1 MSHFTNL
8 KTSFKNLIHLENAL
22 TKLEIPYKRQKK
34 VIESNNPQR
43 YNINLVIP
51 QSNNYDITFNWNG
64 EEYEL
69 VLDASF
75 WIQPYPV
82 ESFINKLSQHYAND
96 VIITESQKI
105 GFQPIKSKQHVDGS
119 NTITLQR
126 WNLNNSVSTVYV
138 FCDYICSK
146 SYFGR
151 VSKV

>member
-8 KTSFKNLIHLENAL
+8 KTSFKNLLHLENAL
-22 TKLEIPYKRQKK
+22 NKLEIPYKRKTIK
-34 VIESNNPQR
+34 TDGTNSKP
-43 YNINLVIP
+43 YNVDLVIP
-51 QSNNYDITFNWNG
+51 QSNNYDITFHWNN

-126 WNLNNSVSTVYV
+126 WNLTNSVPVV
-138 FCDYICSK
+138 
-146 SYFGR
+146 
-151 VSKV
+151 

>member
-8 KTSFKNLIHLENAL
+8 KTSFKNLLHLENAL
-22 TKLEIPYKRQKK
+22 NKLEITYKREKK
-34 VIESNNPQR
+34 LIEGNNSKL

-82 ESFINKLSQHYAND
+82 ENFINKLSQHYAND
-96 VIITESQKI
+96 VILTESKKI
-105 GFQPIKSKQHVDGS
+105 GFQPIKSKHHVDGS

-126 WNLNNSVSTVYV
+126 WNLNNQISVS
-138 FCDYICSK
+138 
-146 SYFGR
+146 
-151 VSKV
+151 

>member
-22 TKLEIPYKRQKK
+22 NKLEIPYKREKK
-34 VIESNNPQR
+34 VIEGNNSKL
-43 YNINLVIP
+43 YNVNLVIP

-69 VLDASF
+69 ILDASF

-126 WNLNNSVSTVYV
+126 WNLNNSISLV
-138 FCDYICSK
+138 
-146 SYFGR
+146 
-151 VSKV
+151 

>member
-8 KTSFKNLIHLENAL
+8 RTSFKNLLHLENAL
-22 TKLEIPYKRQKK
+22 NKLEIPYKREKK
-34 VIESNNPQR
+34 VIEGNNSKL
-43 YNINLVIP
+43 YNVNLVIP

-82 ESFINKLSQHYAND
+82 ESFINKLSQHYANN
-96 VIITESQKI
+96 VILTESQKI

-119 NTITLQR
+119 NTIVLQR
-126 WNLNNSVSTVYV
+126 WNLNNQISVS
-138 FCDYICSK
+138 
-146 SYFGR
+146 
-151 VSKV
+151 

>member
-8 KTSFKNLIHLENAL
+8 KTSFKNLLHLENAL
-22 TKLEIPYKRQKK
+22 NKLEITYKREKK
-34 VIESNNPQR
+34 VIEGNNSKL

-51 QSNNYDITFNWNG
+51 QSNNYDITFDWNG

-82 ESFINKLSQHYAND
+82 ENFINKLSQHYAND
-96 VIITESQKI
+96 VILTESKKI
-105 GFQPIKSKQHVDGS
+105 GFQPIKSKHHVDGS

-126 WNLNNSVSTVYV
+126 WNLNNQISVS
-138 FCDYICSK
+138 
-146 SYFGR
+146 
-151 VSKV
+151 

>member
-8 KTSFKNLIHLENAL
+8 KTSFKNLVHLENAL
-22 TKLEIPYKRQKK
+22 NKLEIPYKREKK
-34 VIESNNPQR
+34 AIDANNSKHH
-43 YNINLVIP
+43 NVNLVIQ

-105 GFQPIKSKQHVDGS
+105 GFQPVKSKQHVDGS

-126 WNLNNSVSTVYV
+126 WNLKNSVFVL
-138 FCDYICSK
+138 
-146 SYFGR
+146 
-151 VSKV
+151 

>member
-8 KTSFKNLIHLENAL
+8 KTSFKNLLHLENAL
-22 TKLEIPYKRQKK
+22 TKLEIPYKREKK
-34 VIESNNPQR
+34 VVESNNSKL

-126 WNLNNSVSTVYV
+126 WNLNNSVSLV
-138 FCDYICSK
+138 
-146 SYFGR
+146 
-151 VSKV
+151 

>member
-8 KTSFKNLIHLENAL
+8 KTSFKNLLHLENAL
-22 TKLEIPYKRQKK
+22 NKLEIPYKREKK
-34 VIESNNPQR
+34 VIEGNYSKL
-43 YNINLVIP
+43 YNVNLVIP

-82 ESFINKLSQHYAND
+82 ESFINKLSQDYAND

-105 GFQPIKSKQHVDGS
+105 GFQPIRSKQHVDGS

-126 WNLNNSVSTVYV
+126 WNLKTQISVV
-138 FCDYICSK
+138 
-146 SYFGR
+146 
-151 VSKV
+151 

>member
-8 KTSFKNLIHLENAL
+8 KTSFKNLVHLENAL
-22 TKLEIPYKRQKK
+22 NKLEIPYKREKK
-34 VIESNNPQR
+34 AIDANNSKHH
-43 YNINLVIP
+43 NVNLVIP
-51 QSNNYDITFNWNG
+51 QSNNYYITFNWNG

-105 GFQPIKSKQHVDGS
+105 GFQPVKSKQHVDGS

-126 WNLNNSVSTVYV
+126 WNLKNSVSVL
-138 FCDYICSK
+138 
-146 SYFGR
+146 
-151 VSKV
+151 

>member
-8 KTSFKNLIHLENAL
+8 KTSFKNLVHLENAL
-22 TKLEIPYKRQKK
+22 NKLEISYRREKK
-34 VIESNNPQR
+34 MVEGNNSKL

-64 EEYEL
+64 AEYEL

-96 VIITESQKI
+96 VIIKESQKI

-126 WNLNNSVSTVYV
+126 WNLNNSISLV
-138 FCDYICSK
+138 
-146 SYFGR
+146 
-151 VSKV
+151 

>member
-8 KTSFKNLIHLENAL
+8 KTSFKNLLHLENAL
-22 TKLEIPYKRQKK
+22 NKLEIPYKREKK
-34 VIESNNPQR
+34 VIESKNSKL

-126 WNLNNSVSTVYV
+126 WNLNNSVSLV
-138 FCDYICSK
+138 
-146 SYFGR
+146 
-151 VSKV
+151 

>member
-8 KTSFKNLIHLENAL
+8 KTSFKNLLHLENAL
-22 TKLEIPYKRQKK
+22 KKLEIPYKREKK
-34 VIESNNPQR
+34 RIEGNNSKI
-43 YNINLVIP
+43 YNVNLVIP

-105 GFQPIKSKQHVDGS
+105 GFQPIKSKQHIDGS

-126 WNLNNSVSTVYV
+126 WNLNNQISVV
-138 FCDYICSK
+138 
-146 SYFGR
+146 
-151 VSKV
+151 

>member
-8 KTSFKNLIHLENAL
+8 KTSFKNLLHLENAL
-22 TKLEIPYKRQKK
+22 NKLEIPYKREKK
-34 VIESNNPQR
+34 VIEGNNSKL
-43 YNINLVIP
+43 YNVNLVIP

-126 WNLNNSVSTVYV
+126 WNLKTQISVV
-138 FCDYICSK
+138 
-146 SYFGR
+146 
-151 VSKV
+151 

>member
-8 KTSFKNLIHLENAL
+8 KTSFKNLLHLENAL
-22 TKLEIPYKRQKK
+22 NKLEIPYKREKK
-34 VIESNNPQR
+34 VIEGNNSKL
-43 YNINLVIP
+43 YNVNLVIP

-105 GFQPIKSKQHVDGS
+105 GFQPIRSKQHVDGS

-126 WNLNNSVSTVYV
+126 WNLKTQISVV
-138 FCDYICSK
+138 
-146 SYFGR
+146 
-151 VSKV
+151 

>member
-8 KTSFKNLIHLENAL
+8 KTSFKNLLHLENAL
-22 TKLEIPYKRQKK
+22 NKLEIPYKREKK
-34 VIESNNPQR
+34 VADVNNSNL

-126 WNLNNSVSTVYV
+126 WNLKNSVSVL
-138 FCDYICSK
+138 
-146 SYFGR
+146 
-151 VSKV
+151 

>member
-8 KTSFKNLIHLENAL
+8 RTSFKNLLHLENAL
-22 TKLEIPYKRQKK
+22 NKLEIPYKRKKK
-34 VIESNNPQR
+34 VIEGNNSKL
-43 YNINLVIP
+43 YNVNLVIP

-82 ESFINKLSQHYAND
+82 ESFINKLSQHYANN
-96 VIITESQKI
+96 VILTESQKI

-119 NTITLQR
+119 NTIVLQR
-126 WNLNNSVSTVYV
+126 WNLNSQISVV
-138 FCDYICSK
+138 
-146 SYFGR
+146 
-151 VSKV
+151 

>member
-8 KTSFKNLIHLENAL
+8 KTSFKNLLHLENAL
-22 TKLEIPYKRQKK
+22 NKLEIPYKREKK
-34 VIESNNPQR
+34 VIEGNNSKI
-43 YNINLVIP
+43 YNVNLVIP
-51 QSNNYDITFNWNG
+51 QSNNYDITFNWSG

-105 GFQPIKSKQHVDGS
+105 GFQPIKSKQHIDGS

-126 WNLNNSVSTVYV
+126 WNLSN
-138 FCDYICSK
+138 
-146 SYFGR
+146 
-151 VSKV
+151 

>member
-8 KTSFKNLIHLENAL
+8 KTSFKNLLHLENAL
-22 TKLEIPYKRQKK
+22 DKLEIPYKREKK
-34 VIESNNPQR
+34 VIEGNNSKL
-43 YNINLVIP
+43 YNVNLVIP

-105 GFQPIKSKQHVDGS
+105 GFQPIKSKQNVDGS

-126 WNLNNSVSTVYV
+126 WNLNNSVSLV
-138 FCDYICSK
+138 
-146 SYFGR
+146 
-151 VSKV
+151 

>member
-1 MSHFTNL
+1 MTNKGFFMSHFTNL
-8 KTSFKNLIHLENAL
+8 KTSFKNLLHLENAL
-22 TKLEIPYKRQKK
+22 NKLEIPYKREKK
-34 VIESNNPQR
+34 VIERNNSKL

-51 QSNNYDITFNWNG
+51 QSNDYDITFNWNG

-126 WNLNNSVSTVYV
+126 WNLNSARALV
-138 FCDYICSK
+138 
-146 SYFGR
+146 
-151 VSKV
+151 

>member
-8 KTSFKNLIHLENAL
+8 KTSFKNLFHLENAL
-22 TKLEIPYKRQKK
+22 NKLEIPYKREKK
-34 VIESNNPQR
+34 AVDANNSKHH
-43 YNINLVIP
+43 NVNLVIP

-105 GFQPIKSKQHVDGS
+105 GFQPVKSKQHVDGS

-126 WNLNNSVSTVYV
+126 WNLKNNVSVL
-138 FCDYICSK
+138 
-146 SYFGR
+146 
-151 VSKV
+151 

>member
-8 KTSFKNLIHLENAL
+8 KTSFKNLLHLENAL
-22 TKLEIPYKRQKK
+22 NKLEISYKREKK
-34 VIESNNPQR
+34 IINSNNSKI

-51 QSNNYDITFNWNG
+51 QSNNYDILFNWNG

-69 VLDASF
+69 VIDASF

-126 WNLNNSVSTVYV
+126 WNLNNSVAAA
-138 FCDYICSK
+138 
-146 SYFGR
+146 
-151 VSKV
+151 

>member
-8 KTSFKNLIHLENAL
+8 KTSFKNLLHLENAL
-22 TKLEIPYKRQKK
+22 NKLEIQYKREKK
-34 VIESNNPQR
+34 VSESTNSKL
-43 YNINLVIP
+43 YNVNLVIP

-69 VLDASF
+69 ILDASF

-126 WNLNNSVSTVYV
+126 WNSNSSVSLV
-138 FCDYICSK
+138 
-146 SYFGR
+146 
-151 VSKV
+151 

>member
-8 KTSFKNLIHLENAL
+8 KTSFKNLLHLENAL
-22 TKLEIPYKRQKK
+22 NKLEIPYKREKK
-34 VIESNNPQR
+34 IIEPTNSKL
-43 YNINLVIP
+43 YNVNLVIP
-51 QSNNYDITFNWNG
+51 QSNNYDITFDWNG

-96 VIITESQKI
+96 VIIAESQKI

-126 WNLNNSVSTVYV
+126 WNLKNSVSVV
-138 FCDYICSK
+138 
-146 SYFGR
+146 
-151 VSKV
+151 

>member
-8 KTSFKNLIHLENAL
+8 KTSFKNLLHLENAL
-22 TKLEIPYKRQKK
+22 NKLEIPYKREKK
-34 VIESNNPQR
+34 VIQSNNSKL

-105 GFQPIKSKQHVDGS
+105 GFQPIKSKQNVDGS

-126 WNLNNSVSTVYV
+126 WNLNNSVSL
-138 FCDYICSK
+138 I
-146 SYFGR
+146 
-151 VSKV
+151 

>member
-8 KTSFKNLIHLENAL
+8 KTSFKNLLHLENAL
-22 TKLEIPYKRQKK
+22 NKLEIPYKREKK
-34 VIESNNPQR
+34 VIEGNNSKL
-43 YNINLVIP
+43 YNVNLVIP
-51 QSNNYDITFNWNG
+51 QSNDYDITFNWNG

-69 VLDASF
+69 ILDASF

-126 WNLNNSVSTVYV
+126 WNLNNSISLV
-138 FCDYICSK
+138 
-146 SYFGR
+146 
-151 VSKV
+151 

>member
-8 KTSFKNLIHLENAL
+8 KTSFKNLVHLENAL
-22 TKLEIPYKRQKK
+22 NKLEISYKREKK
-34 VIESNNPQR
+34 MVEGNNSKL
-43 YNINLVIP
+43 YNINLVIS
-51 QSNNYDITFNWNG
+51 QSNSYDITFNWNG

-75 WIQPYPV
+75 WIQPYPI

-96 VIITESQKI
+96 VIIKESQKI

-126 WNLNNSVSTVYV
+126 WNLNNSMSLV
-138 FCDYICSK
+138 
-146 SYFGR
+146 
-151 VSKV
+151 

>member
-8 KTSFKNLIHLENAL
+8 KTSFKNLLHLENAL
-22 TKLEIPYKRQKK
+22 NKLEIPYKREKK
-34 VIESNNPQR
+34 VIEGNYSKL
-43 YNINLVIP
+43 YNVNLVIP
-51 QSNNYDITFNWNG
+51 QSNNYDINFNWNG

-105 GFQPIKSKQHVDGS
+105 GFQPIRSKQHVDGS

-126 WNLNNSVSTVYV
+126 WNLKTQISVV
-138 FCDYICSK
+138 
-146 SYFGR
+146 
-151 VSKV
+151 

>member
-8 KTSFKNLIHLENAL
+8 KTSFKNLLHLENAL
-22 TKLEIPYKRQKK
+22 NKLEIPYKREKK
-34 VIESNNPQR
+34 VIEGNNSKL
-43 YNINLVIP
+43 YNVNLVIP
-51 QSNNYDITFNWNG
+51 QSNNYDITFNWSG

-69 VLDASF
+69 ILDASF

-96 VIITESQKI
+96 VIITESQRI

-126 WNLNNSVSTVYV
+126 WNLKNSIS
-138 FCDYICSK
+138 IA
-146 SYFGR
+146 
-151 VSKV
+151 

>member
-22 TKLEIPYKRQKK
+22 NKLEIPYKREKQ
-34 VIESNNPQR
+34 VIDSKNCKL
-43 YNINLVIP
+43 YNVNLVVP
-51 QSNNYDITFNWNG
+51 QSNNYDITFDWNG

-126 WNLNNSVSTVYV
+126 WNLNNSVS
-138 FCDYICSK
+138 I
-146 SYFGR
+146 G
-151 VSKV
+151 

>member
-8 KTSFKNLIHLENAL
+8 KTSFKNLVHLENAL
-22 TKLEIPYKRQKK
+22 NKLEIPYKREKK
-34 VIESNNPQR
+34 AIDANNSKHH
-43 YNINLVIP
+43 NVNLVIP

-105 GFQPIKSKQHVDGS
+105 GFQPVKSKQHVDGS

-126 WNLNNSVSTVYV
+126 WNLNNSVSLV
-138 FCDYICSK
+138 
-146 SYFGR
+146 
-151 VSKV
+151 

>member
-8 KTSFKNLIHLENAL
+8 KTSFKNLLHLENAL
-22 TKLEIPYKRQKK
+22 NKLEIPYKREKK
-34 VIESNNPQR
+34 VIEGNNSKL
-43 YNINLVIP
+43 YNVNLVIP

-126 WNLNNSVSTVYV
+126 WNLNNSISLV
-138 FCDYICSK
+138 
-146 SYFGR
+146 
-151 VSKV
+151 

>member
-8 KTSFKNLIHLENAL
+8 KTSFKNLLHLESAL
-22 TKLEIPYKRQKK
+22 NKLEIPYKREKK
-34 VIESNNPQR
+34 LIEPNASKL

-51 QSNNYDITFNWNG
+51 QLNNYDITFNWNG

-69 VLDASF
+69 ILDTSF

-82 ESFINKLSQHYAND
+82 ENFINKLSQHYANN

-119 NTITLQR
+119 NTIILQR
-126 WNLNNSVSTVYV
+126 WNIDTKRSLV
-138 FCDYICSK
+138 
-146 SYFGR
+146 
-151 VSKV
+151 

>member
-8 KTSFKNLIHLENAL
+8 KTSFKNLLHLENAL
-22 TKLEIPYKRQKK
+22 TKLEIPYKREKK
-34 VIESNNPQR
+34 VVESNNSKL

-126 WNLNNSVSTVYV
+126 WNLNNSVSV
-138 FCDYICSK
+138 I
-146 SYFGR
+146 
-151 VSKV
+151 